1 MREFLLNAIG
11 YATVVAMI
19 GSIIY
24 TWGKLN
30 MELKKLENLK
40 QLATFAP
47 KFWERCFGTGI
58 LYWLI
63 WATS

>member
-1 MREFLLNAIG
+1 MREFLLNAMG

-30 MELKKLENLK
+30 IELKKLENLK
-40 QLATFAP
+40 
-47 KFWERCFGTGI
+47 
-58 LYWLI
+58 
-63 WATS
+63 